1 MQNIIHPLL
10 GMFSI
15 IKKIGSGSFATVY
28 LGRNTQLQYPVALK
42 IFKSNNDEDIQKSFN
57 ITKPIIHPFIC
68 KDFDLIKTPN
78 GENCMIMEYVEGTT
92 LLEYANNNDP
102 LSKHDI
108 QTIFGQLII
117 SVDFLHSHNII
128 HRDLKCENV
137 LIDQNK
143 NIRLIDLN
151 FSCQNGYLHSTI
163 CGSPGYVAPEMI
175 KNELYGDSVDIWS
188 LGIIL
193 YAITFGRLPFENN
206 NVYELFNTIILKE
219 PPYPQKSDIDENL
232 LDLIKK
238 MLVKNPKDRITIDEI
253 KKHPFF
259 TDGSNEKNYI
269 FSQERMNYYIHELSP
284 KTNLQIHI
292 LQQMKLITGES
303 SKAINEIKSGKLTY
317 YSMTY
322 NILYKNYISNVQ
334 IKSYSSSLQ
343 NTIHEE
349 SKLIKNECDLPYFDH
364 NDADNEKIQLFQHS
378 TSFDG
383 ILYKDKQR
391 GNKQIDLQLFLRG
404 NTHFRRFNSIAK
416 PLSGLRKRNMSSIS
430 IFQSQKTNLASENF
444 FNGEETVSLI
454 ALPQLKIHEK

>member
-1 MQNIIHPLL
+1 
-10 GMFSI
+10 
-15 IKKIGSGSFATVY
+15 
-28 LGRNTQLQYPVALK
+28 
-42 IFKSNNDEDIQKSFN
+42 
-57 ITKPIIHPFIC
+57 
-68 KDFDLIKTPN
+68 
-78 GENCMIMEYVEGTT
+78 
-92 LLEYANNNDP
+92 
-102 LSKHDI
+102 
-108 QTIFGQLII
+108 
-117 SVDFLHSHNII
+117 
-128 HRDLKCENV
+128 
-137 LIDQNK
+137 
-143 NIRLIDLN
+143 
-151 FSCQNGYLHSTI
+151 
-163 CGSPGYVAPEMI
+163 
-175 KNELYGDSVDIWS
+175 
-188 LGIIL
+188 
-193 YAITFGRLPFENN
+193 
-206 NVYELFNTIILKE
+206 
-219 PPYPQKSDIDENL
+219 
-232 LDLIKK
+232 
-238 MLVKNPKDRITIDEI
+238 
-253 KKHPFF
+253 
-259 TDGSNEKNYI
+259 
-269 FSQERMNYYIHELSP
+269 
-284 KTNLQIHI
+284 
-292 LQQMKLITGES
+292 MKLITGES

-430 IFQSQKTNLASENF
+430 IFQSQKTNLASENY